1 MNILDMT
8 LSDGTIKEYLDSGKI
23 VIDPIESNQIQPAS
37 VDLTLDSNFLIVDD
51 LSGELISMKD
61 EIRYRKIESDSIVI
75 PPKSFIL
82 ATTRERIKL
91 PNDLVAFVE
100 GRSSVGRMG
109 LFIQN
114 AGWVDP
120 GFEGQITLELF
131 NANQVPIRVDAGRR
145 ICQLVFSKLD
155 KPVDKPYSGKYK
167 GQKGTTGSRVFLD
180 EEVKAELDAGTI

>member
-1 MNILDMT
+1 MT
-8 LSDGTIKEYLDSGKI
+8 LSDGTIKEYLDSSKI
-23 VIDPIESNQIQPAS
+23 VIDPIESSQIQPAS

-51 LSGELISMKD
+51 LSGELISMTD
-61 EIRYRKIESDSIVI
+61 EIKYRKLETGSIVI

-100 GRSSVGRMG
+100 GRSSIGRMG
-109 LFIQN
+109 LFVQN
-114 AGWVDP
+114 AGWIDP

-167 GQKGTTGSRVFLD
+167 GQKGTTGRRVFLD

>member
-1 MNILDMT
+1 MT

-23 VIDPIESNQIQPAS
+23 VIDPIEANQIQPAS

-61 EIRYRKIESDSIVI
+61 KIKYRKLETGSIVI

-82 ATTRERIKL
+82 ATTRERIKI

-100 GRSSVGRMG
+100 GRSSIGRMG
-109 LFIQN
+109 LFVQN
-114 AGWVDP
+114 AGWIDP

-167 GQKGTTGSRVFLD
+167 GQKGTTGSRIFLD